1 MERKMTMKI
10 RCYSELI
17 EIDNFIDRFKY
28 LKLKGKVGED
38 TFGFDRYINQAL
50 YKSPEFRKIRREVI
64 LRDNGCDLGISD
76 REIVGKIYVHHMN
89 PITKTDILERNDYVL
104 NPEYLICVSHETHNA
119 IHYGN
124 EAMLPIDK
132 FIVREPNDQSPWK
145 RR

>member
-10 RCYSELI
+10 RCYSELL
-17 EIDNFIDRFKY
+17 EIDNFIDRFRY

-50 YKSPEFRKIRREVI
+50 YNSPEFRKIRREVI

>member
-1 MERKMTMKI
+1 MTMKI

-124 EAMLPIDK
+124 EDMLPIDK

>member
-1 MERKMTMKI
+1 MTMKI

-50 YKSPEFRKIRREVI
+50 YNSPEFRKIRREVI

>member
-1 MERKMTMKI
+1 MTMKI